1 MRSGVEGLQ
10 FWEKFKKWLFPNLF
24 TKGDRALENLL
35 LSWLFKAPN
44 APKTPSIDIWDF
56 ILRAYSCKRPVL
68 RKISRNQTANDF
80 RFSRSDRSGQL
91 EDLRMIIFRWRSSVP
106 VSAWNLQKWPH
117 LGQKKVISGTHLKVQ
132 LCSKNHGLGHNGS
145 FRCVR
150 ATCVASKPNWE
161 SKV

>member
-1 MRSGVEGLQ
+1 LRFDLWSLFMQEARFTQNLQ
-10 FWEKFKKWLFPNLF
+10 KSDGKWLSFF
-24 TKGDRALENLL
+24 KEWQKWTVGRLENDY
-35 LSWLFKAPN
+35 
-44 APKTPSIDIWDF
+44 I
-56 ILRAYSCKRPVL
+56 Y
-68 RKISRNQTANDF
+68 
-80 RFSRSDRSGQL
+80 
-91 EDLRMIIFRWRSSVP
+91 RWRSSVP

-117 LGQKKVISGTHLKVQ
+117 LGQKKVMSGTHLKVQ